1 MKALIEAM
9 VAPLV
14 DFPEQIVVRQRE
26 EQQKVIYQLQVHES
40 DIGKVIGKDGRNARA
55 LRTVLRAAADDH
67 KKRIYLDI
75 C

>member
-14 DFPEQIVVRQRE
+14 DFPEQIVVYEQE
-26 EQQKVIYQLQVHES
+26 EQHKVTYQLHVHES

-55 LRTVLRAAADDH
+55 LRAVLRAGADYG
-67 KKRIYLDI
+67 KRIYLDI
-75 C
+75 R

>member
-1 MKALIEAM
+1 M

>member
-1 MKALIEAM
+1 M

-14 DFPEQIVVRQRE
+14 DFPEQIVVHQRE
-26 EQQKVIYQLQVHES
+26 EQHKVIYQLQVHES

-55 LRTVLRAAADDH
+55 LRTVLRAAAHDC

-75 C
+75 M